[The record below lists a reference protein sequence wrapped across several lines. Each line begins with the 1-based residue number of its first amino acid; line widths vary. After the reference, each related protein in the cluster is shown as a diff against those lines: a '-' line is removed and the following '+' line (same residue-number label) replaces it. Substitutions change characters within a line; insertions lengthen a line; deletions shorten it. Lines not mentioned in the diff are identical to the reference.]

1 MTSKLLTPFLR
12 HAQPMRLLAPSPMTT
27 TLASTARRTFT
38 TSPPLS
44 ATLSQVARGCRTAQ
58 AARKPTSP
66 ALVDRPEMKGV
77 CLRVGVTKPKKPNSG
92 ERKVARV
99 RLSSGRVITA
109 YIPGEG
115 MLLSFLWT
123 WDMGCFGG
131 FRGGEE
137 WEGEVDWMREDL
149 ALKMMWEMKSWKR
162 DDGGLFADLYFS
174 SRNRSQHPTAFRRA
188 GQRWQKSGLSR
199 CEVPFG
205 QRRYGFGE
213 FCSHGQNYARRSR

>member
-1 MTSKLLTPFLR
+1 MPSIPRIQPARTDHTTFTPEPRTSHPTRAHHQRIANPPTSQPPRTSKMASKLLTPFLR

-27 TLASTARRTFT
+27 TLASPARRTFT
-38 TSPPLS
+38 TSPSLS

-115 MLLSFLWT
+115 MLLSFLLE
-123 WDMGCFGG
+123 GRGILGSFGLG
-131 FRGGEE
+131 KNG
-137 WEGEVDWMREDL
+137 RE
-149 ALKMMWEMKSWKR
+149 
-162 DDGGLFADLYFS
+162 
-174 SRNRSQHPTAFRRA
+174 
-188 GQRWQKSGLSR
+188 RWLG
-199 CEVPFG
+199 
-205 QRRYGFGE
+205 
-213 FCSHGQNYARRSR
+213 